1 MSKSI
6 YGASNTIGEGE
17 ISNDF
22 FNTTGSDKDDLRPGR
37 RWRWAMGVF
46 DAFSIGC
53 AGSHGHKPTTPHP
66 DSIRSRSHSDRR
78 GAIEVT
84 APWELLP

>member
-1 MSKSI
+1 
-6 YGASNTIGEGE
+6 
-17 ISNDF
+17 
-22 FNTTGSDKDDLRPGR
+22 
-37 RWRWAMGVF
+37 MGVF